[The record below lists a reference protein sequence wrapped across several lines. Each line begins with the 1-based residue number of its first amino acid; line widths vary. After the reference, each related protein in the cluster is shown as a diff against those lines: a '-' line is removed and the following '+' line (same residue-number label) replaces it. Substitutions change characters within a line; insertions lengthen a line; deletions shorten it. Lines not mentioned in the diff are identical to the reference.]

1 MAQDVLMGIM
11 KLHSH
16 YTMILLD
23 SQITGYNLR
32 TGSYICKEKCQGTI
46 NSRMTDYVNF
56 MKELMLKGYE
66 TESTAAAE
74 NGKCWYLPHHGVHN
88 SNKPGKIRIVFD

>member
-1 MAQDVLMGIM
+1 
-11 KLHSH
+11 
-16 YTMILLD
+16 
-23 SQITGYNLR
+23 
-32 TGSYICKEKCQGTI
+32 
-46 NSRMTDYVNF
+46 MTDYINF

-74 NGKCWYLPHHGVHN
+74 NRKCWYLPHHGVHN